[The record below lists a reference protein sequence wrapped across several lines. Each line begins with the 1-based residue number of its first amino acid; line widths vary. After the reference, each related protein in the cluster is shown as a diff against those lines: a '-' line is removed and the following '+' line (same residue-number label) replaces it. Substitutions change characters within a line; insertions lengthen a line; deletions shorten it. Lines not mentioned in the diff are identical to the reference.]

1 MLYFDSV
8 IAPTAINLDFYN
20 KVNALAPFGS
30 GNPEPKFVI
39 EKLKTVNN
47 KVIKEKHIKSI
58 LSGKDG
64 STIKTIAFNSWKTK
78 LAHIYLRKIINH
90 LILLENYP

>member
-20 KVNALAPFGS
+20 KVNSLAPFGS

-39 EKLKTVNN
+39 ENVKP
-47 KVIKEKHIKSI
+47 I
-58 LSGKDG
+58 
-64 STIKTIAFNSWKTK
+64 NS
-78 LAHIYLRKIINH
+78 KIIKINT
-90 LILLENYP
+90 LNLCYLVKKDQL